1 MNSCFPRRF
10 WRSIGSFD
18 RLLDALLPQQASST
32 QVQIREC
39 EVYGQ
44 PMRIFQNATIANLC
58 EAKDPL
64 ENVEDMLNTRAH
76 SRFRTIRFALSNG
89 KILGTRR
96 MRLREVRRVR
106 RIFADHCGLTAIRR
120 IAPHTR
126 FITIVRARRMMPPS
140 ARASTPVRVPS
151 QSPPA
156 SLFSTLTSATARPTR
171 SGVDVVGID
180 GDTIDATRVPAELPF
195 ESPLRRSH
203 RPHRARPVAPF
214 AVLVC
219 ERQVPCQTRFDAG
232 IPEFRTVERRHPRAF
247 DEAHES
253 VRTYACRLIAV
264 HSQDQNRRVARDP
277 FRSRASRHCNFGFAI
292 CDHVPAERRHLRI
305 VRYAT
310 DTSVPERSFAT
321 TRMVADRYVY
331 AAVIA
336 GFSSLGHS
344 AFAKP
349 TDLRVSRWSSTPPML
364 RK

>member
-1 MNSCFPRRF
+1 VNCERGEVADVEQVGLHFTLHRIS
-10 WRSIGSFD
+10 
-18 RLLDALLPQQASST
+18 LLRALGPNPFGEPSESTSDDAAFCS
-32 QVQIREC
+32 
-39 EVYGQ
+39 
-44 PMRIFQNATIANLC
+44 RIHVGKGPIAVATGIAVFHVD
-58 EAKDPL
+58 E
-64 ENVEDMLNTRAH
+64 R
-76 SRFRTIRFALSNG
+76 NG
-89 KILGTRR
+89 
-96 MRLREVRRVR
+96 
-106 RIFADHCGLTAIRR
+106 AAY
-120 IAPHTR
+120 
-126 FITIVRARRMMPPS
+126 
-140 ARASTPVRVPS
+140 TP
-151 QSPPA
+151 
-156 SLFSTLTSATARPTR
+156 
-171 SGVDVVGID
+171 GVDD

-195 ESPLRRSH
+195 ESPLRRSD

-232 IPEFRTVERRHPRAF
+232 IPEFRTVERRDPRAF

-277 FRSRASRHCNFGFAI
+277 FRSRTSRHCNFGFAI
-292 CDHVPAERRHLRI
+292 CDHVPAECRHLRI
-305 VRYAT
+305 VRYPT

-321 TRMVADRYVY
+321 TRMVADRYLY

-364 RK
+364 RE